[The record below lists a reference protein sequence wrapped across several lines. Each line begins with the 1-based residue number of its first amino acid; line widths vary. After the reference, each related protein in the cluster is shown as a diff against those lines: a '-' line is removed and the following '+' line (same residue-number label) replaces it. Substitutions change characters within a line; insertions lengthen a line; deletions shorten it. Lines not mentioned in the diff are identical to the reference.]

1 MSNEDTLV
9 ATRERRSNAGSRLK
23 RLIEFEEQNS
33 DTRSPTNQNF
43 DEDDEN
49 VNLLFQEDDDDEEFV
64 ESEEEEEEEAEGEGE
79 EEGEEDGE
87 EGKGDGEEEEEEGAD
102 EKQRLPLRE
111 ESTDI
116 ENIQSELKE
125 LEEDNISDD
134 NESQGFDT
142 DEMLSSSDISL
153 SDSESDEGEKELED
167 VERIQKRKNKRKQAI
182 IPAIKRRATQDEPK
196 TKKPKIKKVESEA
209 LIAASRS
216 SSRSTA
222 IEKKQALL
230 KKLKEKE
237 AKKAKTGHIVRAK
250 HVELTQEE
258 KLAEAKETEKANIL
272 SLNAF
277 MEQEVVKKE
286 KQRQMLLLKRV
297 NLKNVIRLIS
307 QESFISPNDEIKEAR
322 RLYDIMKARKRLGR
336 KRKNP
341 LPEETRPPGS
351 IDLEL
356 PLVKKEM
363 EAKRISYERELEALQ
378 QADAAAESYEKND
391 LLLDKKSEVD
401 TNTSDTTTPYEKI
414 NSEPQALSGENDRP
428 LSDNASAMSVSTEEH
443 LNEDRDMDT
452 EGMDNKESIIQ
463 ENENTEHTK
472 EETSREPV
480 IEAIS
485 NEIEDKNVEDVNN
498 TANDD
503 LVESTKEDSTGH
515 EQEEV
520 ATEKHRLEDISSISP
535 ASEEHGAKDSPQ
547 HEDHDENDRS
557 TTKEDE
563 AIASVDQ
570 KEPDSKDDNANGATV
585 EDEDTL
591 AKLEDSSNIDDPERK
606 AMRKVK
612 FADEL
617 LDTSEQSESSRTTP
631 GIEETGQVYEGPS
644 QRVARNTIYFINFQP
659 QDGKDPDLSTDK
671 VKEMLLGEQSLWP
684 ASRRFKDLKAY
695 IRIGNKENPYA
706 TNKQEKDELFEPVAE
721 LGEDDAIFEPL
732 KKLPRFGVY
741 DEEYEEEEKNV
752 EEENAPIVIRTEAPT
767 GLYLPNG
774 NKKICLISG
783 TEVKYFDPSTGIPYS
798 NVETYRFLKTIE
810 QGNIPWLCIPE
821 EANDNGAVELYLG
834 SRDGSVKPA
843 AGVPEGFDALT

>member
-1 MSNEDTLV
+1 MSDEDTLV

-23 RLIEFEEQNS
+23 RLIEFEEQNN
-33 DTRSPTNQNF
+33 DIRSPTNQNF

-64 ESEEEEEEEAEGEGE
+64 ESEEEEGAEGE
-79 EEGEEDGE
+79 EEEED
-87 EGKGDGEEEEEEGAD
+87 DGEEEEEGAD

-111 ESTDI
+111 ENTDV

-134 NESQGFDT
+134 NESHNFDT

-153 SDSESDEGEKELED
+153 SDSESDEGEKELEN
-167 VERIQKRKNKRKQAI
+167 VERIQKRKNRRKQAV
-182 IPAIKRRATQDEPK
+182 IPAIKRLATQDELK
-196 TKKPKIKKVESEA
+196 TKKPKIKKIESEA

-237 AKKAKTGHIVRAK
+237 AKKASTRRIVRAK

-277 MEQEVVKKE
+277 MEQEVIKKE

-297 NLKNVIRLIS
+297 SLKNVIRLVS
-307 QESFISPNDEIKEAR
+307 KESFISPSDEIKEAR

-356 PLVKKEM
+356 PLVKEEI
-363 EAKRISYERELEALQ
+363 EAKKFLRERELEALQ
-378 QADAAAESYEKND
+378 HADVTAESSEEKN
-391 LLLDKKSEVD
+391 LLLNKNFEGD
-401 TNTSDTTTPYEKI
+401 TSISDTPTREERD
-414 NSEPQALSGENDRP
+414 NSKSQTISRVNDRP
-428 LSDNASAMSVSTEEH
+428 PNDNAASGITVSTIEQ
-443 LNEDRDMDT
+443 LDKQNDSQP
-452 EGMDNKESIIQ
+452 EGAENGHPAVRG
-463 ENENTEHTK
+463 NENTENSE
-472 EETSREPV
+472 EETSRNLTIEPV
-480 IEAIS
+480 S
-485 NEIEDKNVEDVNN
+485 NDIEDKDAQVVNN
-498 TANDD
+498 TANDN
-503 LVESTKEDSTGH
+503 LAESTKDHNTEHKQD
-515 EQEEV
+515 EV
-520 ATEKHRLEDISSISP
+520 ATGKTHLENSSSTTPADEGRGIEDSHAGHEKTDSSATKNGVISS
-535 ASEEHGAKDSPQ
+535 
-547 HEDHDENDRS
+547 
-557 TTKEDE
+557 T
-563 AIASVDQ
+563 DQ
-570 KEPDSKDDNANGATV
+570 KESDFKVDNANYAID
-585 EDEDTL
+585 DEDIL
-591 AKLEDSSNIDDPERK
+591 AKLKDASSTDDSERK

-631 GIEETGQVYEGPS
+631 AIEETSQVYEGPS
-644 QRVARNTIYFINFQP
+644 QRVARNTIYFVDFQS
-659 QDGKDPDLSTDK
+659 QDGREPDLSTDK
-671 VKEMLLGEQSLWP
+671 IKEMLFGEQSLWP

-706 TNKQEKDELFEPVAE
+706 SNKQEKDELFEPAAE
-721 LGEDDAIFEPL
+721 LGEDDPIFEPL
-732 KKLPRFGVY
+732 KKLPRFGVF
-741 DEEYEEEEKNV
+741 DEEFEEEEKNV
-752 EEENAPIVIRTEAPT
+752 EEENAPIVIKTEAPT

-843 AGVPEGFDALT
+843 AGVPEGFNALP

>member
-9 ATRERRSNAGSRLK
+9 ASRERRSNAGSRLK

-33 DTRSPTNQNF
+33 DIRSPTNQNF

-64 ESEEEEEEEAEGEGE
+64 ESESEEEDAEGE
-79 EEGEEDGE
+79 EEGEEDDE
-87 EGKGDGEEEEEEGAD
+87 EGKRDREEEEEGAD

-111 ESTDI
+111 GSTDI

-153 SDSESDEGEKELED
+153 SDSESDEGEKELEN
-167 VERIQKRKNKRKQAI
+167 VERIQKRKNKRKQAV

-196 TKKPKIKKVESEA
+196 AKKQKIKKVESEA

-237 AKKAKTGHIVRAK
+237 AKKARTGHIVRAK

-277 MEQEVVKKE
+277 MEQEVIKKE
-286 KQRQMLLLKRV
+286 KQRQMLLLRRV
-297 NLKNVIRLIS
+297 NLKNVIRLVS
-307 QESFISPNDEIKEAR
+307 QESYISPNDEIKEAR

-356 PLVKKEM
+356 PLVKEEM
-363 EAKRISYERELEALQ
+363 EAEKLSYERELGALQ
-378 QADAAAESYEKND
+378 QADPAVESSEKND
-391 LLLDKKSEVD
+391 LLLDKKSEVG
-401 TNTSDTTTPYEKI
+401 TNTSGTSTLEEKD
-414 NSEPQALSGENDRP
+414 NSDSQTSSGENGRP
-428 LSDNASAMSVSTEEH
+428 PTDNASGMSLSTEEH
-443 LNEDRDMDT
+443 LDKDRDMES
-452 EGMDNKESIIQ
+452 EGTDNRDSTFQ
-463 ENENTEHTK
+463 ENESTEHIK
-472 EETSREPV
+472 EETSKDPV
-480 IEAIS
+480 IEPNS
-485 NEIEDKNVEDVNN
+485 NEIEDKNVQDINN
-498 TANDD
+498 TGNDD
-503 LVESTKEDSTGH
+503 LAESTKEDNTEP

-520 ATEKHRLEDISSISP
+520 ATEEHHLENASSIST
-535 ASEEHGAKDSPQ
+535 AGEEHGPKDSPQ
-547 HEDHDENDRS
+547 HEDHEENDRS
-557 TTKEDE
+557 TTKDDE
-563 AIASVDQ
+563 EITLVDQ
-570 KEPDSKDDNANGATV
+570 KVSDSKEDNANGATV
-585 EDEDTL
+585 EDEDTQ
-591 AKLEDSSNIDDPERK
+591 AKLEDNSNIDDPERK
-606 AMRKVK
+606 RKVK
-612 FADEL
+612 FVDEL
-617 LDTSEQSESSRTTP
+617 PDTSEQSESSRATP
-631 GIEETGQVYEGPS
+631 GIEETDQVYEGPY
-644 QRVARNTIYFINFQP
+644 QRVARNTIYFIDFQS
-659 QDGKDPDLSTDK
+659 QDGKEPDLSSDK
-671 VKEMLLGEQSLWP
+671 IKEMLLGEQSLWP

-706 TNKQEKDELFEPVAE
+706 TNKQEKDELFEPAAE

-732 KKLPRFGVY
+732 KKLPRFGVF

-752 EEENAPIVIRTEAPT
+752 EEENAPIVIKTEAPT